1 MGKAFAA
8 FAASYFTLV
17 LIKDGTIPGLAQDA
31 ARFIGDA
38 AKGIK
43 PIAQVG

>member
-8 FAASYFTLV
+8 FAASYFVLV
-17 LIKDGTIPGLAQDA
+17 LIKDGTLPGLFQDA
-31 ARFIGDA
+31 AKTAGDL

-43 PIAQVG
+43 PISTVG

>member
-8 FAASYFTLV
+8 FAASYFVLV

-31 ARFIGDA
+31 ARFVGDT

-43 PIAQVG
+43 PISSVG